1 MKDNQFKSFT
11 ALEYRFYKFF
21 KRVKNLTEFDNN
33 DYPSIILGQIKTEV
47 DNLES
52 ELKVGFGL

>member
-21 KRVKNLTEFDNN
+21 ERVKNLTEFDNN
-33 DYPSIILGQIKTEV
+33 DYPSIIWGEIKTEV

-52 ELKVGFGL
+52 ELKGGFGL